1 MSTLNKKIRSQHMRF
16 CFMLLLFIVVT
27 APLALCQQTISRTN
41 EKVIIESAKQ
51 TVSDYAKYMELL
63 AQEVEKDLIAL
74 YKAELLKSVQRDSV
88 NVFNDLIPIADR
100 PKTLRENID
109 RLTTYLDDI
118 SSRYLEGVKLVYTN
132 FVVSKVFIDEKR
144 NRLFVKV
151 TADRSIDGT
160 YTYKDEKKPNKATEK
175 IDFYVQVEIKASGV
189 PESKIYSIFINE
201 NNDQSFKQIKV
212 VEKTAP
218 IVFSNVRKDSTYRRA
233 MEHTVAWNGGEIFE
247 RLRLDLYKDVA
258 GKPVL
263 IRTVDSSFVNDNKIK
278 FEIDKKVKPGKR
290 NKYYFQLTK
299 LSSEEQP
306 IKSETIYIRRKMPL
320 ILQVGVPLIVVG
332 GVTYLLLNPKEEA
345 KDPDLPLA
353 PGPG

>member
-1 MSTLNKKIRSQHMRF
+1 MITLNKIMGKTSMKF
-16 CFMLLLFIVVT
+16 YFMPVIIMAMSASV
-27 APLALCQQTISRTN
+27 ALCQQTISRTN

-63 AQEVEKDLIAL
+63 AQEVDKDLIAL
-74 YKAELLKSVQRDSV
+74 YKAELLKSVQKDSV

-132 FVVSKVFIDEKR
+132 FTSSKVFIDEKR
-144 NRLFVKV
+144 NRLFVKI
-151 TADRSIDGT
+151 TADRGIDGM
-160 YTYKDEKKPNKATEK
+160 YFYKDEKKPNKAEEK
-175 IDFYVQVEIKASGV
+175 IDFYVQVQIKASGV
-189 PESKIYSIFINE
+189 PESKIYSIFLNDNNE
-201 NNDQSFKQIKV
+201 QSFKPIKV

-218 IVFSNVRKDSTYRRA
+218 IVFNNIRKDSTYRRA
-233 MEHTVAWNGGEIFE
+233 MEHTIAWTGGEIFE
-247 RLRLDLYKDVA
+247 RLRLDLYKEVA

-263 IRTVDSSFVNDNKIK
+263 VRAIDSSFVNDNKIK
-278 FEIDKKVKPGKR
+278 FEVDKKVKPGKR

-306 IKSETIYIRRKMPL
+306 ITSETFFIKRKIP
-320 ILQVGVPLIVVG
+320 IVLQIGVPLIVVG

-345 KDPDLPLA
+345 KDPVLPEVPD
-353 PGPG
+353 PG